1 MWRRRPSTAL
11 SEWPLRLGGHTPQG
25 EPVLLRPLGLAD
37 ESDYFALRRANAEWL
52 APWDATSPVPRAP
65 RTFSDV
71 LDSQEAEARA
81 GRALPMAV
89 EVGGR
94 LIGQVNVSNI
104 VEGSFRSFNVGYWI
118 AHEAA
123 GRWITPTAVAM
134 LGDHCLGALGLH
146 RMEINIRPENL
157 ASLAVVRKLGLRDEG
172 VRERYLHIDGEWRDH
187 RSFAVTTEDL
197 AGQSL
202 MERCALSSQESLWR
216 HTDPSPS
223 G

>member
-52 APWDATSPVPRAP
+52 APWDATSPVPRTP

-134 LGDHCLGALGLH
+134 LGDHCFGALGLH

-172 VRERYLHIDGEWRDH
+172 MRERYLHIDGEWRDH